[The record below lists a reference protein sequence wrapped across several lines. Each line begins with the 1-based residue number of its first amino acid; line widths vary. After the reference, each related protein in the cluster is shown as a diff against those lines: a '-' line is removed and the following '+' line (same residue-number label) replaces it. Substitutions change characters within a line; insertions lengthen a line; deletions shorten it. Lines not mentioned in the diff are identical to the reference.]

1 MDKELLETL
10 SKLLDE
16 KLKPV
21 IESQTRL
28 EKKLDAVV
36 DQTADLT
43 EYRTVSI
50 AKLTAIGSDV
60 EEIKNSINTVEMVT
74 SKNWN
79 EITKLKAV
87 K

>member
-10 SKLLDE
+10 SELLDE

-21 IESQTRL
+21 IESQARL

-50 AKLTAIGSDV
+50 YKLTTIGSDV

-79 EITKLKAV
+79 DYIQYSA
-87 K
+87 